1 MKLILWLMGAAAC
14 LAAED
19 FSYWIQP
26 CSAEIARA
34 SGCKADDPELARWA
48 LQAWRRAARTALDF
62 PGAAEDRAR
71 IRVYWASGRTRLY
84 GEAHPIMVDGKRGS
98 AIYVNPDVSQLG
110 EEIYSAASRD
120 PLLRDAIVYL
130 TCLHESGHALGLS
143 HTGKFEDIMYNFGY
157 GGDIPEYFERY
168 RRLLNGREDIRSHS
182 GISDYDRKRL
192 LDLFRTQPSAA
203 IR

>member
-1 MKLILWLMGAAAC
+1 VKLIVGLICAAAC

-19 FSYWIQP
+19 FSYWIEP
-26 CSAEIARA
+26 CSAQAADA
-34 SGCKADDPELARWA
+34 SGCRAGDPELARWA
-48 LQAWRRAARTALDF
+48 LLAWQRAARAALEF
-62 PGAAEDRAR
+62 PDAAQDHAR
-71 IRVYWASGRTRLY
+71 IRIYWASERTRLY

-98 AIYVNPDVSQLG
+98 AIYVNPNISQLG
-110 EEIYSAASRD
+110 EEIYAAANRD
-120 PLLRDAIVYL
+120 HLLRDAIVYL

-168 RRLLNGREDIRSHS
+168 RRQLSGREDIRRHS
-182 GISDYDRKRL
+182 GISAYDRQRL
-192 LDLFRTQPSAA
+192 LNLFRAQPGAA